1 MHHRELIKKLQNS
14 VTLLLITFHP
24 FMYVLCNIAQD
35 NWITMEN
42 LWLKLLQLFLRQKT
56 LKQRYI
62 CETLDDNKKLNQIL
76 SFMRSY
82 IWQQLL
88 TGALKNVCS
97 KNFQVSSWKYVGL
110 QLTAVKTKS
119 LLKVLSGNFMKFFKT
134 SLFQHS
140 LGNLRLSYENKSQR
154 LSR

>member
-14 VTLLLITFHP
+14 VAVLLITFHP

-35 NWITMEN
+35 QLNN
-42 LWLKLLQLFLRQKT
+42 YGKLVIEIIAVVSATKT

-62 CETLDDNKKLNQIL
+62 CETLDDNKKVNQIL

-154 LSR
+154 PSR